1 MSAYASCVASSRI
14 SVERDGLETDRE
26 VQILSMLSVP
36 VASEKRDYDAVCD
49 CVGTDND
56 DLRRRDS
63 WLGIGMDQNDPLK
76 RVSTADLHSVAHLE
90 QLQDAREKT
99 AEVLYKV
106 QSKRIRDNQQP
117 PAKRS
122 QWQIVVRF
130 LTRFTR

>member
-26 VQILSMLSVP
+26 VQLLSMPSVP
-36 VASEKRDYDAVCD
+36 VASEKRVYDAVCD
-49 CVGTDND
+49 CVGSDDD
-56 DLRRRDS
+56 DLRRWDS
-63 WLGIGMDQNDPLK
+63 WLGMDQNDPLK

-106 QSKRIRDNQQP
+106 QSKRIRDDQQP
-117 PAKRS
+117 PAKHS
-122 QWQIVVRF
+122 QWQIVLRF
-130 LTRFTR
+130 LARFTR